1 MKILEFRIREAGLQ
15 FAFFELHGEH
25 GNLFRILHGQSA
37 EKERID
43 HAEDGSV
50 CADAESE
57 RQDCDGS
64 EAGGLA
70 EHASSEA
77 QILPTGRHKRFP
89 AGRAHD
95 FLRDFEAPSLQ
106 AYCPKRILAAHPLRH
121 LFVGGHIEKATQLFV
136 QLPFDAFLSEQR
148 PQSV

>member
-64 EAGGLA
+64 EAGGLPERA
-70 EHASSEA
+70 RSKA
-77 QILPTGRHKRFP
+77 QILPQRLHKRFP
-89 AGRAHD
+89 AGRADD
-95 FLRDFEAPSLQ
+95 FLRNFKIPPLQ
-106 AYCPKRILAAHPLRH
+106 AHCPKSFLPSDAVPH
-121 LFVGGHIEKATQLFV
+121 LCLGSHFLVGAKLLIQVPVDLF
-136 QLPFDAFLSEQR
+136 LPEQ
-148 PQSV
+148 